1 MRFSR
6 ETWLTA
12 ICGLALG
19 LEAAPLSAQVFAPL
33 AFVADEEHAVDEKAD
48 YWIGVRCALV
58 PPLLRAQLDLSE
70 DQGVLVDEVV
80 PDSPAQQAGLKAF
93 DVVFAVD
100 GKPVADPQALAGA
113 VARALDHEVKIDYLR
128 AGRKESL
135 TVKPAPRPDSIA
147 PQRQDQ
153 RALREWVE
161 RLGQGPAPMRLRFF
175 HPGMVLP
182 PGASL
187 APALPE
193 DVTVTVEKQG
203 GKPAKVTVKRG
214 DKEWQASEESLDK
227 LPAEVRGFA
236 HQMLGP
242 SAFMPGDLGM
252 GWPHAPTDPDMPPRV
267 RPFER
272 RDTEAQLKQR
282 LDEMSRQL
290 DDLRKA
296 VEKLQ
301 Q

>member
-1 MRFSR
+1 MRLSR
-6 ETWLTA
+6 GTWLTF
-12 ICGLALG
+12 CGLAMG
-19 LEAAPLSAQVFAPL
+19 LAAAPLSAQVFAPL
-33 AFVADEEHAVDEKAD
+33 AFVADEDRAEDQKAD
-48 YWIGVRCALV
+48 CWIGVRCAEL
-58 PPLLRAQLDLSE
+58 PPLLRAQLDLPE
-70 DQGVLVDEVV
+70 GQGVLVDEVV
-80 PDSPAQQAGLKAF
+80 PDSPASHAGLKAF
-93 DVVFAVD
+93 DVVFAIDGQQVSDWGALAEAVSKSD
-100 GKPVADPQALAGA
+100 GKELQ
-113 VARALDHEVKIDYLR
+113 IDYLR
-128 AGRKESL
+128 GGRKKSL
-135 TVKPAPRPDSIA
+135 IVKPAPRPDSIA

-227 LPAEVRGFA
+227 LPEDVRGFA
-236 HQMLGP
+236 QQMLGM

-252 GWPHAPTDPDMPPRV
+252 GWAPAPNAPGMPPRA
-267 RPFER
+267 RPLER
-272 RDTEAQLKQR
+272 RDAEAQLHQR